1 MKTSLAVL
9 IAWLAVGLTIE
20 GFAFVNR
27 YESRAAAERQQ
38 AAAEKQRAV
47 EHERAIAARN
57 LHQAEVFITM
67 CLDPVHRYAYL
78 GPLVFECKATAT
90 KHRLYL

>member
-1 MKTSLAVL
+1 MKSTLAVL
-9 IAWLAVGLTIE
+9 VAWAIAGLAIE
-20 GFAFVNR
+20 GSAFVDR
-27 YESRAAAERQQ
+27 YEGRAAAARQQ
-38 AAAEKQRAV
+38 AAAETQRAI
-47 EHERAIAARN
+47 ERERAIAARN
-57 LHQAEVFITM
+57 LHQAEVFIAM